1 MNEQIQTYRRELHT
15 IKQDYRLHIV
25 GQPYQKHHVRMH
37 RRPEF
42 DEVVLKKKRSERKN
56 DDR

>member
-25 GQPYQKHHVRMH
+25 GQRYQKHHVRMH

-42 DEVVLKKKRSERKN
+42 DEVVLKKN
-56 DDR
+56 DDREK